1 MIMNTF
7 TITAAFI
14 LLNAANIVSATDT
27 STDKAAL
34 LAFKAANVH
43 TDVTVDGRTKD
54 WLESWSDA
62 NDPCHAD
69 CWDATTYTTDSE
81 HTRPAGDTA
90 AGKCFAHV
98 FCNAPSPNGRV
109 IVLDLH
115 SNHAVCGSHTCTYYD
130 WKLTASV
137 DHLAPITAMRFLSLR
152 SVGALVTGDVGTAF
166 AAMTELRYLNLRAT
180 KVHGD
185 IASLA
190 TLTSLGEKAPGCRM
204 DVVWGGVGCST
215 TSSNCISYCES
226 TADFYRAS
234 SSGDPA
240 WQSDATPA
248 LDIMETR
255 IQGDLTVLFRALGST
270 PTADDPD
277 NIPQDGRRN
286 RWGILAQTPNAQWS
300 KCGGPLP
307 DVSNTDPATGVEYG
321 RAESPGMKM
330 SCVGQGL
337 VERKKTAWG
346 LWVGTST
353 CACCTGAP
361 APSVNGGLCPS
372 ECELRRRKLKP
383 TRSRSN
389 FFFPLPFFF
398 LLSSFFFLSFFFLS
412 SFFFLL
418 LSVLNLRL
426 RSSCSPLSLLHQLIP
441 STLPMPIK
449 LPAPASAC
457 APNVTTAAA
466 TATPAHPV
474 HAAQPA
480 TED

>member
-1 MIMNTF
+1 MNTF

-215 TSSNCISYCES
+215 TSSNCISYCKS

-255 IQGDLTVLFRALGST
+255 IQGDLTVLFRALGSN
-270 PTADDPD
+270 PTAYDPD

-307 DVSNTDPATGVEYG
+307 DVSNTDPESGVEYG

-389 FFFPLPFFF
+389 FFLPFPFFF
-398 LLSSFFFLSFFFLS
+398 LSFFLLSFFFLS
-412 SFFFLL
+412 SFFFFR
-418 LSVLNLRL
+418 SSIFGP